1 VTALVAYTVA
11 RCGRAQVWVAPWLTF
26 VVAVALLDAPSG
38 CAADA
43 LALSTVALLFVAAWL
58 TIATLGSQAPEQA
71 GVLAAAVGG
80 ARRERLGAQLA
91 AAVGSAVVVPVSLLV
106 AWMESRDP
114 AHPASLAHGLS
125 VPLVVTALLAHV
137 VAGVCGTVVGAA
149 LARPLVTS
157 RVVSL
162 LVVLLVGVLLVVV
175 PWAPVSVAV
184 SRTGHPT
191 WGGAALVAAV
201 AVAVVAVGAA
211 VAWWTA
217 GLAARR
223 A

>member
-1 VTALVAYTVA
+1 MSALVAYTVA

-26 VVAVALLDAPSG
+26 AVAVALLDAPSG
-38 CAADA
+38 RAADA
-43 LALSTVALLFVAAWL
+43 LALSAVALLFVAAWL
-58 TIATLGSQAPEQA
+58 TIATLGSQASEQT

-91 AAVGSAVVVPVSLLV
+91 AAVGSAVVVPVSFVV
-106 AWMESRDP
+106 AWAESRDP
-114 AHPASLAHGLS
+114 AHPASLAHGMTTA
-125 VPLVVTALLAHV
+125 LVVTALLAHV
-137 VAGVCGTVVGAA
+137 VAGMCGTVVGAA

-157 RVVSL
+157 RVVTL

-184 SRTGHPT
+184 DRTGRPT
-191 WGGAALVAAV
+191 WGGAAV
-201 AVAVVAVGAA
+201 VAVVAVVVVPVGGA

-223 A
+223 G

>member
-1 VTALVAYTVA
+1 MSALVAYTVA

-26 VVAVALLDAPSG
+26 VVAIALLDAPSG
-38 CAADA
+38 RAADA

-58 TIATLGSQAPEQA
+58 VIATLGSQAPEQS

-91 AAVGSAVVVPVSLLV
+91 AAVGSAVVVPVSFLV
-106 AWMESRDP
+106 AWAESRDP
-114 AHPASLAHGLS
+114 VHPASLAHGLS
-125 VPLVVTALLAHV
+125 GTLVVTALLAHV
-137 VAGVCGTVVGAA
+137 VAVVCGTVVGAA

-157 RVVSL
+157 RVVTL

-184 SRTGHPT
+184 GRTAHPT
-191 WGGAALVAAV
+191 AAGTAV
-201 AVAVVAVGAA
+201 MALAVAVVAVVGVA

-223 A
+223 G